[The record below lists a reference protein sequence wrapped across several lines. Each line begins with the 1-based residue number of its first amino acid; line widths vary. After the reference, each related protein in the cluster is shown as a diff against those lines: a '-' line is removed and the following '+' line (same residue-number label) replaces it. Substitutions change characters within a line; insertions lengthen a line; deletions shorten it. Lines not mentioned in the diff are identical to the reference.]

1 MILKALEMQGFKSF
15 ADKTVFEFEKG
26 ITAVVGPNGSGKSN
40 ISDAIRWVL
49 GEQSTKSLRGSKMED
64 VIFSGTSVRRP
75 LGYAQV
81 TLRLDNTD
89 RSIKKYDT
97 DEVAVT
103 RRYYRSG
110 DSEYAINGET
120 VRLRDIHEMFMDTG
134 LGRDG
139 YSMVSQ
145 GKIDTMISTRGN
157 ERREMFEEAAGI
169 SHYRYSRTD
178 SLRKLAQAEE
188 NLVRLRDILTE
199 LESRIGPLK
208 VQSEKAEKF
217 LVLAG
222 EKKDLEI
229 GLWLY
234 TIDKAKKE
242 LKEQEDKLAICTNE
256 YEQAETELETI
267 EKKIDEAIAE
277 SQRIT
282 VEIEQI
288 RANVAKYEEQ
298 ALSIDANIAVLKNS
312 IEHNDSTIER
322 ITRERSENTDAKA
335 AIEKEIENCKKEISE
350 LTALSEEKQKQLL
363 QLAERI
369 TQTQKQGGDLA
380 DESSELSGEIARLTK
395 NLADNRVAFS
405 TAKSSIDEIKSRQTA
420 IDEIIETRTQT
431 ADELKK
437 EEEKQKADLSQ
448 LEETITSLTNTV
460 SGYEIRVKNRTQKA
474 DELKKSIDD
483 KAFEI
488 RKKESRAKMLED
500 LEKNMEGYS
509 GAVKAVMR
517 EVKRGTLRGIH
528 GAVSQLITVDNK
540 YAVAVETAF
549 GAAIQNIV
557 TDSEND
563 AKRAIEFLKRSN
575 AGRATFLPLTAIKA
589 KTLQESGLDDCF
601 GFVDIATNLLSYDK
615 KYDNIIKNLLGRT
628 VVCEDMDSAIAIGKR
643 YQNRFK
649 IVTLDGQVIN
659 AGGSMTGGSR
669 TQNAGILSR
678 STEIEK
684 LANAVKE
691 EQKKLDTL
699 NESYKL
705 ISEDLNASTAE
716 LEGAKSD
723 LMRSQEDKIRRQ
735 GELRLTQEQLTAAEK
750 TLRELKDEKTSADE
764 RIKAI
769 GKICSDADERI
780 KEISEKIATSE
791 KRLEELG
798 EKRRESDELK
808 EKISSEAT
816 EINLAIRGAEKDIEI
831 RRSSISELET
841 RISSQS
847 DKMLELD
854 GEIEEIRNKN
864 KELSSEIES
873 LTSQAQSL
881 RESGGNSKELIE
893 KLQSDRNEA
902 EGQSTKL
909 RVLERNK
916 TTERERISGELAR
929 LEERKV
935 TMLKE
940 YDDTINKLYDE
951 YQLTRREA
959 EQLGIVIEEPHKA
972 QRRLA
977 ELKSQIR
984 SLGSVNVGAIEEYK
998 EVGERY
1004 EFMSSQVGDVEKS
1017 KAELIKLIDE
1027 LTSKMAEQFREQFAK
1042 ISGEFKTTFQ
1052 ELFSGGMAELRLEDP
1067 SNVLE
1072 SNIEIKV
1079 QPPGKNVQ
1087 NIDLLSGG
1095 EKALSAIALLIAIIK
1110 VNPAPFCIFD
1120 EVEAALDEVNVSKYA
1135 QYLRRMT
1142 DTTQFVLITHRRGSM
1157 EEADM
1162 LYGVTMQEEGVSK
1175 LLELKTA
1182 EMARRMGIT

>member
-89 RSIKKYDT
+89 KSIKKYDT

-199 LESRIGPLK
+199 LENRIGPLK
-208 VQSEKAEKF
+208 IQSEKAEKF

-222 EKKDLEI
+222 EKKELEI

-234 TIDKAKKE
+234 TIEKAKKE
-242 LKEQEDKLAICTNE
+242 LKEQEDKLSICTNE

-267 EKKIDEAIAE
+267 EKKIDEAISE

-282 VEIEQI
+282 VEIEQV

-298 ALSIDANIAVLKNS
+298 ALSIDANIAVLENS

-322 ITRERSENTDAKA
+322 ITKERSENTDAKA

-350 LTALSEEKQKQLL
+350 LTVLSEEKQRQLL
-363 QLAERI
+363 KLAERI
-369 TQTQKQGGDLA
+369 TQTQKLGGDLA
-380 DESSELSGEIARLTK
+380 DESSELSAKIAGLTK
-395 NLADNRVAFS
+395 DLADNRVAYS
-405 TAKSSIDEIKSRQTA
+405 TAKSSIDEIKSRQSA
-420 IDEIIETRTQT
+420 IDEIIESRSQA
-431 ADELKK
+431 ADELEK
-437 EEEKQKADLSQ
+437 EAKSQ
-448 LEETITSLTNTV
+448 ESALQELEETIISLTNTV

-474 DELKKSIDD
+474 DELKKNIDD

-575 AGRATFLPLTAIKA
+575 SGRATFLPLTAIKA
-589 KTLQESGLDDCF
+589 KTLQENGLDDCF

-684 LANAVKE
+684 LSNAVKE
-691 EQKKLDTL
+691 EQKKLDML
-699 NESYKL
+699 QESFKL
-705 ISEDLNASTAE
+705 ISEDLNTSMAE
-716 LEGAKSD
+716 LDGAKSD
-723 LMRSQEDKIRRQ
+723 LLRSQEDKIRRQ
-735 GELRLTQEQLTAAEK
+735 GEMRLTQEQLAAARK
-750 TLRELKDEKTSADE
+750 TLDELQEEKTSADE

-769 GKICSDADERI
+769 DKICADSETRIKNISERI
-780 KEISEKIATSE
+780 SESE

-798 EKRRESDELK
+798 EKRKESDELK
-808 EKISSEAT
+808 EKISAEAT

-831 RRSSISELET
+831 RRSSISELES

-847 DKMLELD
+847 NKMLELD
-854 GEIEEIRNKN
+854 SEIEEIKNKN
-864 KELSSEIES
+864 AELSNEIARLKSE
-873 LTSQAQSL
+873 AQSL
-881 RESGGNSKELIE
+881 RENGGNSKDLIA
-893 KLQSDRNEA
+893 KLQNDRNEA

-972 QRRLA
+972 QRRLG
-977 ELKSQIR
+977 ELKGQIR

-1004 EFMSSQVGDVEKS
+1004 EFMSAQVGDVEKS

-1027 LTSKMAEQFREQFAK
+1027 LTAKMAEQFREQFAK

-1182 EMARRMGIT
+1182 EMARRLGIT

>member
-49 GEQSTKSLRGSKMED
+49 GEQSTKSLRGAKMED

-75 LGYAQV
+75 VGYAEV
-81 TLRLDNTD
+81 TLKLDNTD
-89 RSIKKYDT
+89 RSLKKYDT
-97 DEVAVT
+97 DTVSVT

-120 VRLRDIHEMFMDTG
+120 ARLRDIHEMFMDTG

-139 YSMVSQ
+139 YSMVGQ

-169 SHYRYSRTD
+169 SHYRYSRND
-178 SLRKLAQAEE
+178 SLRRLAQAEE

-208 VQSEKAEKF
+208 TQSEKAEKF

-242 LKEQEDKLAICTNE
+242 LKEQEDKLSIATNQ
-256 YEQAETELETI
+256 YEQAEMELTAIEEKIEEAITQSQKITAEIEEIRQSVSKFEENAMVIDSEVAVLENTISHNNETIERIIREKSESTNARETI
-267 EKKIDEAIAE
+267 EK
-277 SQRIT
+277 
-282 VEIEQI
+282 EI
-288 RANVAKYEEQ
+288 
-298 ALSIDANIAVLKNS
+298 LSNQ
-312 IEHNDSTIER
+312 
-322 ITRERSENTDAKA
+322 
-335 AIEKEIENCKKEISE
+335 KEIEE
-350 LTALSEEKQKQLL
+350 LTLLSQEKQKQLL
-363 QLAERI
+363 DFAQQI
-369 TQTQKQGGDLA
+369 SQTQEKGGSLS
-380 DESSELSGEIARLTK
+380 DESNRVSAEIAFLTK
-395 NLADNRVAFS
+395 ELADNRVSAS
-405 TAKSSIDEIKSRQTA
+405 TAYSAIEEISSRENTIDELVNAKEETVKALENQRNSQKNELDDIEENITQLNNTVNGYA
-420 IDEIIETRTQT
+420 IRYNNRLTKVN
-431 ADELKK
+431 ELKK
-437 EEEKQKADLSQ
+437 Q
-448 LEETITSLTNTV
+448 
-460 SGYEIRVKNRTQKA
+460 
-474 DELKKSIDD
+474 IDD
-483 KAFEI
+483 KAFDI
-488 RKKESRAKMLED
+488 QKKESRAKMLED

-509 GAVKAVMR
+509 GAVKSVMR

-528 GAVSQLITVDNK
+528 GAISQLITVENQ
-540 YAVAVETAF
+540 YATAVETAF

-557 TDSEND
+557 TDNESD
-563 AKRAIEFLKRSN
+563 AKRAIEYLKRSN

-589 KTLQESGLDDCF
+589 KTLQESGLEDCY
-601 GFVDIATNLLSYDK
+601 GFVNIATELLTYDK
-615 KYDNIIKNLLGRT
+615 KYEGIIKNLLGRT
-628 VVCEDMDSAIAIGKR
+628 VVAEDMDCAIAIGKR
-643 YQNRFK
+643 YSNRFK

-678 STEIEK
+678 STEIENIRKSNSEATSK
-684 LANAVKE
+684 LKVMNE
-691 EQKKLDTL
+691 E
-699 NESYKL
+699 YKFL
-705 ISEDLNASTAE
+705 SEDLSNVSAE
-716 LEGAKSD
+716 LEATKAD
-723 LMRSQEDKIRRQ
+723 LLNSQETRIRKQ
-735 GELRLTQEQLTAAEK
+735 GELSLTQQQLNDAVH
-750 TLRELKDEKTSADE
+750 TLEELKQEKSSSQE
-764 RIKAI
+764 RVSQIRKAL
-769 GKICSDADERI
+769 DQAE
-780 KEISEKIATSE
+780 EKIAEISKKLETAEAELE
-791 KRLEELG
+791 KIGEEK
-798 EKRRESDELK
+798 EKTTLLK
-808 EKISSEAT
+808 EEISNKAT
-816 EINLAIRGAEKDIEI
+816 EINLAIHNAEKDIQVRQE
-831 RRSSISELET
+831 SIESLKN
-841 RISSQS
+841 RIESQS
-847 DKMLELD
+847 DKAMGLD
-854 GEIEEIRNKN
+854 KEIEEIKNRNK
-864 KELSSEIES
+864 ETGEE
-873 LTSQAQSL
+873 
-881 RESGGNSKELIE
+881 IE
-893 KLQSDRNEA
+893 KLKSQAETLRSNGSQSKEKISALQQERSEA

-909 RVLERNK
+909 RILERNK
-916 TTERERISGELAR
+916 TAEREKISGELAR

-940 YDDTINKLYDE
+940 YDETINKLYDE

-959 EQLGIVIEEPHKA
+959 EQLGIVIEDVHKS
-972 QRRLA
+972 QRRLN

-984 SLGSVNVGAIEEYK
+984 ALGSVNVSAIEEYK

-1004 EFMSSQVGDVEKS
+1004 EFMSTQVQDVEKS

-1027 LTSKMAEQFREQFAK
+1027 LTEKMAEQFREQFAK
-1042 ISGEFKTTFQ
+1042 INREFSTTFK
-1052 ELFSGGMAELRLEDP
+1052 ELFVGGMAELKLEDP
-1067 SNVLE
+1067 SDVLG

-1110 VNPAPFCIFD
+1110 VNPTPFCIFD

-1157 EEADM
+1157 EEADV

-1182 EMARRMGIT
+1182 EMAKRLGIS

>member
-49 GEQSTKSLRGSKMED
+49 GEQSSKSLRGSKMED

-81 TLRLDNTD
+81 TLKLDNTD
-89 RSIKKYDT
+89 KSIKKYDT
-97 DEVAVT
+97 DEVSVT

-222 EKKDLEI
+222 EKKELEI
-229 GLWLY
+229 GFWLY

-242 LKEQEDKLAICTNE
+242 LKIQEDKLAVCTNE

-267 EKKIDEAIAE
+267 ERKIDEAIEE

-288 RANVAKYEEQ
+288 RASVAKYEEQ
-298 ALSIDANIAVLKNS
+298 ALSIDANIAVLENS
-312 IEHNDSTIER
+312 IEHNESTIER
-322 ITRERSENTDAKA
+322 ITKERSENTDAKA
-335 AIEKEIENCKKEISE
+335 AIEKEIASCKKEIVE
-350 LTALSEEKQKQLL
+350 LTALSEEKQAQLL
-363 QLAERI
+363 KLAEKI
-369 TQTQKQGGDLA
+369 SQTQKQGGDLA
-380 DESSELSGEIARLTK
+380 DESSEISGVIASLTK
-395 NLADNRVAFS
+395 DLADNRVASS
-405 TAKSSIDEIKSRQTA
+405 TAKSSIDEIMSRQAA
-420 IDEIIETRTQT
+420 IDEIIESRSLT
-431 ADELKK
+431 AAEL
-437 EEEKQKADLSQ
+437 EKQENAQSTELDK
-448 LEETITSLTNTV
+448 LEETLTSLENTV

-474 DELKKSIDD
+474 DELKKNIDD

-488 RKKESRAKMLED
+488 RKKESRARMLED

-540 YAVAVETAF
+540 YAVAIETAF

-563 AKRAIEFLKRSN
+563 AKRAIEFLKKSN

-589 KTLQESGLDDCF
+589 KTLQESGLDDCY

-649 IVTLDGQVIN
+649 LVTLDGQVIN

-684 LANAVKE
+684 LTAAVAD

-699 NESYKL
+699 KESFKL

-716 LEGAKSD
+716 LEGARSD
-723 LMRSQEDKIRRQ
+723 LLRGQEDKIRRQ
-735 GELRLTQEQLTAAEK
+735 GELRLTTQQLTAARK
-750 TLRELKDEKTSADE
+750 ALDELNEEKTSADE
-764 RIKAI
+764 RIKVI
-769 GKICSDADERI
+769 RQICLAADSRI
-780 KEISEKIATSE
+780 EEISKKIAQSE

-798 EKRRESDELK
+798 EKRKESDELK
-808 EKISSEAT
+808 ERISAEAT

-831 RRSSISELET
+831 RRSSISELEA
-841 RISSQS
+841 RIGSQS
-847 DKMLELD
+847 NKMLELD
-854 GEIEEIRNKN
+854 SEIAEIRNKN
-864 KELSSEIES
+864 AQLSEEISQLKEKAKTMRENAGSSNERIS
-873 LTSQAQSL
+873 
-881 RESGGNSKELIE
+881 

-959 EQLGIVIEEPHKA
+959 EQMGIVIEEPHKA
-972 QRRLA
+972 QRRLT
-977 ELKSQIR
+977 ELKGQIR
-984 SLGSVNVGAIEEYK
+984 ALGSVNVGAIEEYK

-1004 EFMSSQVGDVEKS
+1004 EFMSSQVSDVEKS

-1027 LTSKMAEQFREQFAK
+1027 LTAKMAEQFREQFAK
-1042 ISGEFKTTFQ
+1042 IGNEFKATFQ

-1142 DTTQFVLITHRRGSM
+1142 DTTQFILITHRRGSM

-1182 EMARRMGIT
+1182 EMARRLGIT

>member
-81 TLRLDNTD
+81 TLTLDNTD

-97 DEVAVT
+97 DTVSVT
-103 RRYYRSG
+103 RKYYRSG
-110 DSEYAINGET
+110 ESEYAINGET

-178 SLRKLAQAEE
+178 SLKKLAQAEE

-208 VQSEKAEKF
+208 AQSEKAEKF

-222 EKKDLEI
+222 EKKELEI
-229 GLWLY
+229 GLWLH
-234 TIDKAKKE
+234 TIDKAKRE
-242 LKEQEDKLAICTNE
+242 LKEQEDKLAVCTNQ
-256 YEQAETELETI
+256 YDQAENELETI
-267 EKKIDEAIAE
+267 ERKIDEAISE
-277 SQRIT
+277 GQRIT
-282 VEIEQI
+282 VEIEEI
-288 RANVAKYEEQ
+288 RAGVAKYEEQ
-298 ALSIDANIAVLKNS
+298 ALTIDANVAVLENS
-312 IEHNDSTIER
+312 IEHNNGTIER
-322 ITRERSENTDAKA
+322 ITRERSENTSAQE
-335 AIEKEIENCKKEISE
+335 AIEKEIENCRKEIEE
-350 LTALSEEKQKQLL
+350 LTQLSQNKQKQLAD
-363 QLAERI
+363 LAERI
-369 TQTQKQGGDLA
+369 AETQKQGGSLD
-380 DESSELSGEIARLTK
+380 DESSTLSGEIARLTK
-395 NLADNRVAFS
+395 SLADNRVASS
-405 TAKSSIDEIKSRQTA
+405 TAHSSIDEIRSRCGSIDKLIEERRQTA
-420 IDEIIETRTQT
+420 G
-431 ADELKK
+431 ELEK
-437 EEEKQKADLSQ
+437 EEKRRENELSE
-448 LEETITSLTNTV
+448 LEETLTSLKNTV
-460 SGYEIRVKNRTQKA
+460 SGYEIRVENRRRKA
-474 DELKKSIDD
+474 EEMKKSIDD

-517 EVKRGTLRGIH
+517 EVRRGTLRGIH
-528 GAVSQLITVDNK
+528 GAISQLITVDDRF
-540 YAVAVETAF
+540 AVAVETAF

-575 AGRATFLPLTAIKA
+575 SGRATFLPLTAIKA
-589 KTLQESGLDDCF
+589 KTLQENGLDECL

-615 KYDNIIKNLLGRT
+615 KYDAVMKNLLGRT
-628 VVCEDMDSAIAIGKR
+628 VVCEDMESAIAIGKR
-643 YQNRFK
+643 YSNRFK

-678 STEIEK
+678 GTEIER
-684 LANAVKE
+684 LVGEVRE
-691 EQKKLDTL
+691 EQKKLDFMSG
-699 NESYKL
+699 NYKL
-705 ISEDLNASTAE
+705 LTEELGSSTAE
-716 LEGAKSD
+716 LEGARSD
-723 LMRSQEDKIRRQ
+723 LLRNQEDKIRRQ
-735 GELRLTQEQLTAAEK
+735 GELRLTQEQLAAARKSLDELEK
-750 TLRELKDEKTSADE
+750 EKASSGE

-769 GKICSDADERI
+769 QKICGEVDARI
-780 KEISEKIATSE
+780 EKIGAEIEQRE
-791 KRLEELG
+791 KKLGELG
-798 EKRRESDELK
+798 EMRQKSSELK
-808 EKISSEAT
+808 EKISQEAT
-816 EINLAIRGAEKDIEI
+816 EINLAIREAEKDIQI
-831 RRSSISELET
+831 RQDSVRELQE
-841 RISSQS
+841 RIGSQS
-847 DKMLELD
+847 SKLLELD
-854 GEIEEIRNKN
+854 GEIEEIKNKN
-864 KELSSEIES
+864 KELSDEIES
-873 LTSQAQSL
+873 LRAKAKSL
-881 RESGGNSKELIE
+881 RENGGLSKERIA
-893 KLQSDRNEA
+893 KLQNDRNEA
-902 EGQSTKL
+902 EALSTKL

-916 TTERERISGELAR
+916 TAEREQISGELAR

-935 TMLKE
+935 AMLKE

-959 EQLGIVIEEPHKA
+959 EQLGIAVGEPHKA
-972 QRRLA
+972 QRRLN

-1004 EFMSSQVGDVEKS
+1004 EFMSSQVSDVEKS

-1042 ISGEFKTTFQ
+1042 ISAEFKTTFQ

-1067 SNVLE
+1067 GNVLE

-1142 DTTQFVLITHRRGSM
+1142 DTTQFILITHRRGSM
-1157 EEADM
+1157 EEADT

-1182 EMARRMGIT
+1182 EMARRLGIT

>member
-75 LGYAQV
+75 LGFAQV

-199 LESRIGPLK
+199 LEGRIGPLK
-208 VQSEKAEKF
+208 IQSEKAEKF

-222 EKKDLEI
+222 EKKELEI

-242 LKEQEDKLAICTNE
+242 LKEQEDKLAICTNQ

-267 EKKIDEAIAE
+267 EKKIDEAIAK
-277 SQRIT
+277 SQSIT
-282 VEIEQI
+282 IKIEEI

-298 ALSIDANIAVLKNS
+298 ALTIDANIAVLENS
-312 IEHNDSTIER
+312 IEHNNSTVER
-322 ITRERSENTDAKA
+322 ITRERNENTDAKA
-335 AIEKEIENCKKEISE
+335 AIEKEIENCEKEIGE
-350 LTALSEEKQKQLL
+350 LKLFSQDKQKQLL
-363 QLAERI
+363 ELADRI
-369 TQTQKQGGDLA
+369 TETQRQGGSLA
-380 DESSELSGEIARLTK
+380 DESSALSVEIARLTK
-395 NLADNRVAFS
+395 ILADNRVASS
-405 TAKSSIDEIKSRQTA
+405 TAKSSIDEIKSRQDA
-420 IDEIIETRTQT
+420 IDELVEKRRQT
-431 ADELKK
+431 AEELKADEAK
-437 EEEKQKADLSQ
+437 RKAELSQ
-448 LEETITSLTNTV
+448 LEENLTSLTNTV
-460 SGYEIRVKNRTQKA
+460 GGYEIRVRNRTQKA
-474 DELKKSIDD
+474 DELKKNIDD

-528 GAVSQLITVDNK
+528 GAISQLITVDNK
-540 YAVAVETAF
+540 YAVAIETAF

-557 TDSEND
+557 TDNEND

-575 AGRATFLPLTAIKA
+575 SGRATFLPLTAIKPKA
-589 KTLQESGLDDCF
+589 LQESGLDDCF
-601 GFVDIATNLLSYDK
+601 GFVDIATNLLSYDS
-615 KYDNIIKNLLGRT
+615 KYDSIIKNLLGRT
-628 VVCEDMDSAIAIGKR
+628 VVCEDTDSAIAIGKR
-643 YQNRFK
+643 YSNRFK

-678 STEIEK
+678 GTEIEK
-684 LANAVKE
+684 LAAAVRD
-691 EQKKLDTL
+691 EQKKLDML
-699 NESYKL
+699 SESYKL
-705 ISEDLNASTAE
+705 ISNELNAATAE

-723 LMRSQEDKIRRQ
+723 LMRGQEDKIRRQ
-735 GELRLTQEQLTAAEK
+735 GELRLTQEQLAAAQK
-750 TLRELKDEKTSADE
+750 ALSELEEEKTSASA
-764 RIKAI
+764 RIEAI
-769 GKICSDADERI
+769 SKICADADARI
-780 KEISEKIATSE
+780 EDITKKISESE
-791 KRLEELG
+791 KKLGELG
-798 EKRRESDELK
+798 EKRRLSEELK

-831 RRSSISELET
+831 RRSSIEELKA
-841 RISSQS
+841 RIGSQS
-847 DKMLELD
+847 SKMLELD
-854 GEIEEIRNKN
+854 GEIEEIKNKN
-864 KELSSEIES
+864 AELSGEIAGLRSEAE
-873 LTSQAQSL
+873 TL
-881 RESGGNSKELIE
+881 RNDGGSSRELIA
-893 KLQSDRNEA
+893 KLQNERNEA
-902 EGQSTKL
+902 EAGSTSL
-909 RVLERNK
+909 RTLERNK

-959 EQLGIVIEEPHKA
+959 ENLGIVIDEPHKA

-977 ELKSQIR
+977 ELKSRIR

-1027 LTSKMAEQFREQFAK
+1027 LTGKMAEQFREQFAK
-1042 ISGEFKTTFQ
+1042 ISNEFKTTFQ

-1067 SNVLE
+1067 TNVLE

-1182 EMARRMGIT
+1182 EMARRLGIT

>member
-178 SLRKLAQAEE
+178 SLKKLAQAEE

-199 LESRIGPLK
+199 LEGRIGPLK
-208 VQSEKAEKF
+208 IQSEKAEKF

-222 EKKDLEI
+222 EKKELEI

-277 SQRIT
+277 SQNITIRI
-282 VEIEQI
+282 EEI

-298 ALSIDANIAVLKNS
+298 ALTIDANIAVLENS
-312 IEHNDSTIER
+312 IEHNNSTVER
-322 ITRERSENTDAKA
+322 ITRERNENTDAKA
-335 AIEKEIENCKKEISE
+335 AIEKEIENCENEIKE
-350 LTALSEEKQKQLL
+350 LTEFSETKQKELFD
-363 QLAERI
+363 LAERI
-369 TQTQKQGGDLA
+369 TETQKQGGSLA
-380 DESSELSGEIARLTK
+380 DESSVLSGEIARLTK
-395 NLADNRVAFS
+395 ILADNRVASS
-405 TAKSSIDEIKSRQTA
+405 TAKSSIDEIKSRQDA
-420 IDEIIETRTQT
+420 IDELIEKRRQT
-431 ADELKK
+431 AKELKEDEDRRK
-437 EEEKQKADLSQ
+437 SELSE
-448 LEETITSLTNTV
+448 LDETITSLTNTV
-460 SGYEIRVKNRTQKA
+460 SGYEIRVRNRTQKA

-528 GAVSQLITVDNK
+528 GAISQLITVDNK

-575 AGRATFLPLTAIKA
+575 AGRATFLPLTAIKP

-601 GFVDIATNLLSYDK
+601 GFVDIATNLLSYDQR
-615 KYDNIIKNLLGRT
+615 YDNIIKNLLGRT
-628 VVCEDMDSAIAIGKR
+628 VVCEDMDSAISIGKR
-643 YQNRFK
+643 YSNRFK

-678 STEIEK
+678 GTEIEK
-684 LANAVKE
+684 LAAAVRD
-691 EQKKLDTL
+691 EQKKLDMLTD
-699 NESYKL
+699 SYKL
-705 ISEDLNASTAE
+705 ISEDLNSAIAS
-716 LEGAKSD
+716 LDGAKSD
-723 LMRSQEDKIRRQ
+723 LLRGQEDKIRRE
-735 GELRLTQEQLTAAEK
+735 GELRLTQEQLAAAEK
-750 TLRELKDEKTSADE
+750 ALSELEEEKTSASA
-764 RIKAI
+764 RIEAI
-769 GKICSDADERI
+769 SKICADADARI
-780 KEISEKIATSE
+780 EDITKKISDSEK
-791 KRLEELG
+791 KLDELG
-798 EKRRESDELK
+798 EKRRMSEELR

-831 RRSSISELET
+831 RRSSIEELKA
-841 RISSQS
+841 RIGSQS
-847 DKMLELD
+847 NKMLELD
-854 GEIEEIRNKN
+854 GEIEEIKNKN
-864 KELSSEIES
+864 AELSDEISRLRSEAEK
-873 LTSQAQSL
+873 L
-881 RESGGNSKELIE
+881 RNDGGSSKELIA
-893 KLQSDRNEA
+893 KLQSERNEA
-902 EGQSTKL
+902 EARSTSL
-909 RVLERNK
+909 RTLERNK
-916 TTERERISGELAR
+916 TSERERISGELAR

-959 EQLGIVIEEPHKA
+959 ENLGIVIEEPHKA

-977 ELKSQIR
+977 EIKSRIR

-1027 LTSKMAEQFREQFAK
+1027 LTGKMAEQFREQFAK
-1042 ISGEFKTTFQ
+1042 IGSEFTTTFR
-1052 ELFSGGMAELRLEDP
+1052 ELFAGGMAELRLEDP

-1182 EMARRMGIT
+1182 EMARRLGIT

>member
-49 GEQSTKSLRGSKMED
+49 GEQSTKSLRGAKMED

-75 LGYAQV
+75 VGYAEV
-81 TLRLDNTD
+81 TLKLDNTD
-89 RSIKKYDT
+89 RSLKKYDT
-97 DEVAVT
+97 DTVSVT

-120 VRLRDIHEMFMDTG
+120 ARLRDIHEMFMDTG

-139 YSMVSQ
+139 YSMVGQ

-169 SHYRYSRTD
+169 SHYRYSRND
-178 SLRKLAQAEE
+178 SLRRLAQAEE

-208 VQSEKAEKF
+208 TQSEKAEKF

-242 LKEQEDKLAICTNE
+242 LKEQEDKLSIATNQ
-256 YEQAETELETI
+256 YEQAEMELTAIEEKIEEAITQSQKITAEIEEIRQSVSKFEENAMVIDSEVAVLENTISHNNETIERIIREKSESTNARETI
-267 EKKIDEAIAE
+267 EKEILS
-277 SQRIT
+277 SQ
-282 VEIEQI
+282 
-288 RANVAKYEEQ
+288 
-298 ALSIDANIAVLKNS
+298 
-312 IEHNDSTIER
+312 
-322 ITRERSENTDAKA
+322 
-335 AIEKEIENCKKEISE
+335 KEIEE
-350 LTALSEEKQKQLL
+350 LTLLSQEKQKQLL
-363 QLAERI
+363 DFAQQI
-369 TQTQKQGGDLA
+369 SQTQEKGGSLS
-380 DESSELSGEIARLTK
+380 DESNRVSAEIAFLTK
-395 NLADNRVAFS
+395 ELADNRVSAS
-405 TAKSSIDEIKSRQTA
+405 TAHSA
-420 IDEIIETRTQT
+420 IDEISSRENTIDELVNGKEETVKALEIQRNSQKKELDDIEENITQLNN
-431 ADELKK
+431 AVNGYAIRYNNRLAKVNELKK
-437 EEEKQKADLSQ
+437 Q
-448 LEETITSLTNTV
+448 
-460 SGYEIRVKNRTQKA
+460 
-474 DELKKSIDD
+474 IDD
-483 KAFEI
+483 KAFDI
-488 RKKESRAKMLED
+488 QKKESRAKMLED

-509 GAVKAVMR
+509 GAVKSVMR

-528 GAVSQLITVDNK
+528 GAISQLITVENQ
-540 YAVAVETAF
+540 YATAVETAF

-557 TDSEND
+557 TDNESD
-563 AKRAIEFLKRSN
+563 AKRAIEYLKRSN

-589 KTLQESGLDDCF
+589 KTLQESGLEDCH
-601 GFVDIATNLLSYDK
+601 GFVNIATELLTYDK
-615 KYDNIIKNLLGRT
+615 KYEGIIKNLLGRT
-628 VVCEDMDSAIAIGKR
+628 VVAEDMDCAIAIGKR
-643 YQNRFK
+643 YSNRFK

-678 STEIEK
+678 STEIENIRKSNGEATSK
-684 LANAVKE
+684 LKIMNDE
-691 EQKKLDTL
+691 
-699 NESYKL
+699 YKFL
-705 ISEDLNASTAE
+705 SEDLSNVSAE
-716 LEGAKSD
+716 LEATKAD
-723 LMRSQEDKIRRQ
+723 LLNSQETRIRKQ
-735 GELRLTQEQLTAAEK
+735 GELSLTQQQLNDAVH
-750 TLRELKDEKTSADE
+750 TLEELKQEKTSSHE
-764 RIKAI
+764 RISQIRKTLTQA
-769 GKICSDADERI
+769 E
-780 KEISEKIATSE
+780 EKIAEISKKLETAEAELE
-791 KRLEELG
+791 KIGEEK
-798 EKRRESDELK
+798 EKTTLLK
-808 EKISSEAT
+808 EEISNKAT
-816 EINLAIRGAEKDIEI
+816 EINLAIHNAEKDIQVRQE
-831 RRSSISELET
+831 SIESLKS
-841 RISSQS
+841 RIESQS
-847 DKMLELD
+847 DKAMGLD
-854 GEIEEIRNKN
+854 KEIEEIKNRNK
-864 KELSSEIES
+864 ETSEE
-873 LTSQAQSL
+873 
-881 RESGGNSKELIE
+881 IE
-893 KLQSDRNEA
+893 KLKSQAEILRSNGSQSKEKIAALQEERGEA

-909 RVLERNK
+909 RILERNK
-916 TTERERISGELAR
+916 TAEREKISGELAR

-940 YDDTINKLYDE
+940 YDETINKLYDE

-959 EQLGIVIEEPHKA
+959 EQLGIVIEDVHKS
-972 QRRLA
+972 QRRLN

-984 SLGSVNVGAIEEYK
+984 SLGSVNVSAIEEYK

-1004 EFMSSQVGDVEKS
+1004 EFMSTQVQDVEKS
-1017 KAELIKLIDE
+1017 KSELIKLIDE
-1027 LTSKMAEQFREQFAK
+1027 LTEKMAEQFREQFAK
-1042 ISGEFKTTFQ
+1042 INREFSITFK
-1052 ELFSGGMAELRLEDP
+1052 ELFVGGMAELRLEDP
-1067 SNVLE
+1067 SDVLG

-1110 VNPAPFCIFD
+1110 VNPTPFCIFD

-1135 QYLRRMT
+1135 QYLRHMT

-1157 EEADM
+1157 EEADV

-1182 EMARRMGIT
+1182 EMAKRLGIS

>member
-178 SLRKLAQAEE
+178 SLKKLAQAEE

-199 LESRIGPLK
+199 LEGRIGPLK
-208 VQSEKAEKF
+208 IQSEKAEKF

-222 EKKDLEI
+222 EKKELEI

-277 SQRIT
+277 SQNIT
-282 VEIEQI
+282 VKIEEI

-298 ALSIDANIAVLKNS
+298 ALTIDANIAVLENS
-312 IEHNDSTIER
+312 IEHNNSTVER
-322 ITRERSENTDAKA
+322 ITRERNENTDAKA
-335 AIEKEIENCKKEISE
+335 AIEKEIENCENEIKE
-350 LTALSEEKQKQLL
+350 LTEFSETKQKDLL
-363 QLAERI
+363 DLAERI
-369 TQTQKQGGDLA
+369 TETQKQGGSLA
-380 DESSELSGEIARLTK
+380 DESSVLSGEIARLTK
-395 NLADNRVAFS
+395 ILADNRVASS
-405 TAKSSIDEIKSRQTA
+405 TAKSSIDEIKSRQDA
-420 IDEIIETRTQT
+420 IDELIEKRRQT
-431 ADELKK
+431 AKELKEDEDRRK
-437 EEEKQKADLSQ
+437 SELSE
-448 LEETITSLTNTV
+448 LDETITSLTNTV
-460 SGYEIRVKNRTQKA
+460 SGYEIRVRNRTQKA

-528 GAVSQLITVDNK
+528 GAISQLITVDNK

-575 AGRATFLPLTAIKA
+575 AGRATFLPLTAIKP

-601 GFVDIATNLLSYDK
+601 GFVDIATNLLSYDQR
-615 KYDNIIKNLLGRT
+615 YDNIIKNLLGRT
-628 VVCEDMDSAIAIGKR
+628 VVCEDMDSAISIGKR
-643 YQNRFK
+643 YSNRFK

-669 TQNAGILSR
+669 TQNSGILSR
-678 STEIEK
+678 GTEIEK
-684 LANAVKE
+684 LAAAVRD
-691 EQKKLDTL
+691 EQKKLDMLTD
-699 NESYKL
+699 SYKL
-705 ISEDLNASTAE
+705 ISEDLNSAIAS
-716 LEGAKSD
+716 LDGAKSD
-723 LMRSQEDKIRRQ
+723 LLRGQEDKIRRE
-735 GELRLTQEQLTAAEK
+735 GELRLTQEQLAAARK
-750 TLRELKDEKTSADE
+750 ALLELEEEKTSASA
-764 RIKAI
+764 RIEAI
-769 GKICSDADERI
+769 SKICADADARI
-780 KEISEKIATSE
+780 EDITKKISDSEK
-791 KRLEELG
+791 KLGELG
-798 EKRRESDELK
+798 EKRRMSEELR

-831 RRSSISELET
+831 RRSSIEELKA
-841 RISSQS
+841 RIGSQS
-847 DKMLELD
+847 NKMLELD
-854 GEIEEIRNKN
+854 GEIEEIKNKN
-864 KELSSEIES
+864 AELSDEISRLRSEAEK
-873 LTSQAQSL
+873 L
-881 RESGGNSKELIE
+881 RTDGGSSKELIA
-893 KLQSDRNEA
+893 KLQSERNEA
-902 EGQSTKL
+902 EARSTSL
-909 RVLERNK
+909 RTLERNK
-916 TTERERISGELAR
+916 TSERERISGELAR

-959 EQLGIVIEEPHKA
+959 ENLGIVIEEPHKA

-977 ELKSQIR
+977 EIKSRIR

-1027 LTSKMAEQFREQFAK
+1027 LTGKMAEQFREQFAK
-1042 ISGEFKTTFQ
+1042 IGSEFTTTFR
-1052 ELFSGGMAELRLEDP
+1052 ELFAGGMAELRLEDP

-1182 EMARRMGIT
+1182 EMARRLGIT

>member
-64 VIFSGTSVRRP
+64 VIFSGTSIRRP
-75 LGYAQV
+75 VGYAEV
-81 TLRLDNTD
+81 TLKLDNTD
-89 RSIKKYDT
+89 KSIKKYDT
-97 DEVAVT
+97 DVVSVT

-169 SHYRYSRTD
+169 SHYRYSRND
-178 SLRKLAQAEE
+178 SLRRLAQAEE

-199 LESRIGPLK
+199 LENRIGPLK

-217 LVLAG
+217 LVLAS

-229 GLWLY
+229 GLWLH
-234 TIDKAKKE
+234 TIEKAKRE
-242 LKEQEDKLAICTNE
+242 LKEQEDKLSIATNQ
-256 YEQAETELETI
+256 YEQAEIELTTI
-267 EKKIDEAIAE
+267 EEKIEEAIAQ
-277 SQRIT
+277 SQKIT
-282 VEIEQI
+282 VQIEEIRQS
-288 RANVAKYEEQ
+288 VSKFEEN
-298 ALSIDANIAVLKNS
+298 AMAIDANIAVLENS
-312 IEHNDSTIER
+312 IGHNKETIER
-322 ITRERSENTDAKA
+322 IIREKNENTSAKET
-335 AIEKEIENCKKEISE
+335 IEKEIANNEKEIEE
-350 LTALSEEKQKQLL
+350 LTALSQEKQRQLL
-363 QLAERI
+363 DFAEQI
-369 TQTQKQGGDLA
+369 SKTQEKGGSLS
-380 DESSELSGEIARLTK
+380 DESNRVSAQIASLTK
-395 NLADNRVAFS
+395 ELADNRVAAS
-405 TAKSSIDEIKSRQTA
+405 TAQSA
-420 IDEIIETRTQT
+420 IDEISSRESTIDELIEAKKENVRELEEQRNTQQSELDAIEENIVSLNNT
-431 ADELKK
+431 VRGYTLRYNNRLAKTDELKK
-437 EEEKQKADLSQ
+437 Q
-448 LEETITSLTNTV
+448 
-460 SGYEIRVKNRTQKA
+460 
-474 DELKKSIDD
+474 IDD
-483 KAFEI
+483 KAFDI
-488 RKKESRAKMLED
+488 QKKESRAKMLED

-517 EVKRGTLRGIH
+517 ETKRGTLRGIH
-528 GAVSQLITVDNK
+528 GAVSQLITVNDK

-557 TDSEND
+557 TDNEND

-589 KTLQESGLDDCF
+589 KSLQESGLEDCY
-601 GFVDIATNLLSYDK
+601 GFVNIATELLSYDK
-615 KYDNIIKNLLGRT
+615 KYDAIIKNLLGRT
-628 VVCEDMDSAIAIGKR
+628 VVAEDMDCAIAIGKK
-643 YQNRFK
+643 YSNRFK

-678 STEIEK
+678 STEIENIRK
-684 LANAVKE
+684 TTQELSARLRLMQE
-691 EQKKLDTL
+691 D
-699 NESYKL
+699 YKVL
-705 ISEDLNASTAE
+705 SEDLANVTAE
-716 LEGAKSD
+716 LDGAKAD
-723 LMRSQEDKIRRQ
+723 LLNSQEARIRKQ
-735 GELRLTQEQLTAAEK
+735 GELSLVQQQLDDAQHTLDELNQEKLSSEERIAQIRKGCKEAEK
-750 TLRELKDEKTSADE
+750 KVTEISAELDEAEAKLAEIGEEREKTALLKE
-764 RIKAI
+764 
-769 GKICSDADERI
+769 
-780 KEISEKIATSE
+780 EISNKAT
-791 KRLEELG
+791 
-798 EKRRESDELK
+798 D
-808 EKISSEAT
+808 
-816 EINLAIRGAEKDIEI
+816 INMAIHNAEKDIQV
-831 RRSSISELET
+831 RRDSIEDLKN
-841 RISSQS
+841 RIGSQS
-847 DKMLELD
+847 DKVLELD
-854 GEIEEIRNKN
+854 KEIEEIENKN
-864 KELSSEIES
+864 KETAEE
-873 LTSQAQSL
+873 
-881 RESGGNSKELIE
+881 IE
-893 KLQSDRNEA
+893 KLRLKALELRNSGASSKETIAKLQEERNEA
-902 EGQSTKL
+902 EAQSTKL
-909 RVLERNK
+909 RILERNK
-916 TTERERISGELAR
+916 TTEREKISGELAR

-940 YDDTINKLYDE
+940 YDETINKLYDE

-959 EQLGIVIEEPHKA
+959 EQLGIVIEDVAKS
-972 QRRLA
+972 QRRLH
-977 ELKSQIR
+977 ELRSQIR
-984 SLGSVNVGAIEEYK
+984 ALGSVNVGAIEEYK

-1004 EFMSSQVGDVEKS
+1004 EFMSSQVEDVEKS

-1027 LTSKMAEQFREQFAK
+1027 LTAKMAEQFREQFAK
-1042 ISGEFKTTFQ
+1042 INREFSVTFR
-1052 ELFSGGMAELRLEDP
+1052 ELFAGGMAELRLEDP
-1067 SNVLE
+1067 SDVLG

-1095 EKALSAIALLIAIIK
+1095 EKALSAIALLISIIK

-1157 EEADM
+1157 EEADV

>member
-49 GEQSTKSLRGSKMED
+49 GEQSTKSLRGAKMED

-75 LGYAQV
+75 VGYAEV
-81 TLRLDNTD
+81 TLKLDNTD
-89 RSIKKYDT
+89 RSLKKYDT
-97 DEVAVT
+97 DTVSVT

-120 VRLRDIHEMFMDTG
+120 ARLRDIHEMFMDTG

-139 YSMVSQ
+139 YSMVGQ

-169 SHYRYSRTD
+169 SHYRYSRND
-178 SLRKLAQAEE
+178 SLRRLAQAEE

-208 VQSEKAEKF
+208 TQSEKAEKF

-242 LKEQEDKLAICTNE
+242 LKEQEDKLSIATNQ
-256 YEQAETELETI
+256 YEQAEMELTAIEEKIEEAITQSQKITAEIEEIRQSVSKFEENAMVIDSEVAVLENTISHNNETIERIIREKSESTNARETI
-267 EKKIDEAIAE
+267 EK
-277 SQRIT
+277 
-282 VEIEQI
+282 EI
-288 RANVAKYEEQ
+288 
-298 ALSIDANIAVLKNS
+298 LSNQ
-312 IEHNDSTIER
+312 
-322 ITRERSENTDAKA
+322 
-335 AIEKEIENCKKEISE
+335 KEIEE
-350 LTALSEEKQKQLL
+350 LTLLSQEKQKQLL
-363 QLAERI
+363 DFAQQI
-369 TQTQKQGGDLA
+369 SQTQEKGGSLS
-380 DESSELSGEIARLTK
+380 DESNRVSAEIAFLTK
-395 NLADNRVAFS
+395 ELADNRVSAS
-405 TAKSSIDEIKSRQTA
+405 TAYSAIEEISSRENTIDELVNAKEETVKALENQRNSQKNELDDIEENITQLNNTVNGYA
-420 IDEIIETRTQT
+420 IRYNNRLTKVN
-431 ADELKK
+431 ELKK
-437 EEEKQKADLSQ
+437 Q
-448 LEETITSLTNTV
+448 
-460 SGYEIRVKNRTQKA
+460 
-474 DELKKSIDD
+474 IDD
-483 KAFEI
+483 KAFDI
-488 RKKESRAKMLED
+488 QKKESRAKMLED

-509 GAVKAVMR
+509 GAVKSVMR

-528 GAVSQLITVDNK
+528 GAISQLITVENQ
-540 YAVAVETAF
+540 YATAVETAF

-557 TDSEND
+557 TDNESD
-563 AKRAIEFLKRSN
+563 AKRAIEYLKRSN

-589 KTLQESGLDDCF
+589 KTLQESGLEDCY
-601 GFVDIATNLLSYDK
+601 GFVNIATELLTYDK
-615 KYDNIIKNLLGRT
+615 KYEGIIKNLLGRT
-628 VVCEDMDSAIAIGKR
+628 VVAEDMDCAIAIGKR
-643 YQNRFK
+643 YSNRFK

-678 STEIEK
+678 STEIENIRKSNSEATSK
-684 LANAVKE
+684 LKVMNE
-691 EQKKLDTL
+691 E
-699 NESYKL
+699 YKFL
-705 ISEDLNASTAE
+705 SEDLSNVSAE
-716 LEGAKSD
+716 LEATKAD
-723 LMRSQEDKIRRQ
+723 LLNSQETRIRKQ
-735 GELRLTQEQLTAAEK
+735 GELSLTQQQLNDAVH
-750 TLRELKDEKTSADE
+750 TLEELKQEKSSSQE
-764 RIKAI
+764 RVSQIRKAL
-769 GKICSDADERI
+769 DQAE
-780 KEISEKIATSE
+780 EKIAEISKKLETAEAELE
-791 KRLEELG
+791 KIGEEK
-798 EKRRESDELK
+798 EKTTLLK
-808 EKISSEAT
+808 EEISNKAT
-816 EINLAIRGAEKDIEI
+816 EINLAIHNAEKDIQVRQE
-831 RRSSISELET
+831 SIESLKN
-841 RISSQS
+841 RIESQS
-847 DKMLELD
+847 DKAMGLD
-854 GEIEEIRNKN
+854 KEIEEIKNRNK
-864 KELSSEIES
+864 ETGEE
-873 LTSQAQSL
+873 
-881 RESGGNSKELIE
+881 IE
-893 KLQSDRNEA
+893 KLKSQAETLRSNGSQSKEKIAALQQERSEA

-909 RVLERNK
+909 RILERNK
-916 TTERERISGELAR
+916 TAEREKISGELAR

-940 YDDTINKLYDE
+940 YDETINKLYDE

-959 EQLGIVIEEPHKA
+959 EQLGIVIEDVHKS
-972 QRRLA
+972 QRRLN

-984 SLGSVNVGAIEEYK
+984 ALGSVNVSAIEEYK

-1004 EFMSSQVGDVEKS
+1004 EFMSTQVQDVEKS

-1027 LTSKMAEQFREQFAK
+1027 LTEKMAEQFREQFAK
-1042 ISGEFKTTFQ
+1042 INREFSTTFK
-1052 ELFSGGMAELRLEDP
+1052 ELFVGGMAELKLEDP
-1067 SNVLE
+1067 SDVLG

-1110 VNPAPFCIFD
+1110 VNPTPFCIFD

-1157 EEADM
+1157 EEADV

-1182 EMARRMGIT
+1182 EMAKRLGIS

>member
-49 GEQSTKSLRGSKMED
+49 GEQSTKSLRGAKMED

-75 LGYAQV
+75 VGYAEV
-81 TLRLDNTD
+81 TLKLDNTD
-89 RSIKKYDT
+89 RSLKKYDT
-97 DEVAVT
+97 DTVSVT

-120 VRLRDIHEMFMDTG
+120 ARLRDIHEMFMDTG

-139 YSMVSQ
+139 YSMVGQ

-169 SHYRYSRTD
+169 SHYRYSRND
-178 SLRKLAQAEE
+178 SLRRLAQAEE

-208 VQSEKAEKF
+208 TQSEKAEKF

-242 LKEQEDKLAICTNE
+242 LKEQEDKLSIATNQ
-256 YEQAETELETI
+256 YEQAEMELTAIEEKIEEAITQSQKITAEIEEIRQSVSKFEENAMVIDSEVAVLENTISHNNETIERIIREKSESTNARETI
-267 EKKIDEAIAE
+267 EK
-277 SQRIT
+277 
-282 VEIEQI
+282 EI
-288 RANVAKYEEQ
+288 
-298 ALSIDANIAVLKNS
+298 LSNQ
-312 IEHNDSTIER
+312 
-322 ITRERSENTDAKA
+322 
-335 AIEKEIENCKKEISE
+335 KEIEE
-350 LTALSEEKQKQLL
+350 LTLLSQEKQKQLL
-363 QLAERI
+363 DFAQQI
-369 TQTQKQGGDLA
+369 SQTQEKGGSLS
-380 DESSELSGEIARLTK
+380 DESNRVSAEIAFLTK
-395 NLADNRVAFS
+395 ELADNRVSAS
-405 TAKSSIDEIKSRQTA
+405 TAHSAIEEISSRENTIDELVNAKEETVKVLESQRNSQKNELDDIEENITQLNNTVNGYA
-420 IDEIIETRTQT
+420 IRYNNRL
-431 ADELKK
+431 AKVNELKK
-437 EEEKQKADLSQ
+437 Q
-448 LEETITSLTNTV
+448 
-460 SGYEIRVKNRTQKA
+460 
-474 DELKKSIDD
+474 IDD
-483 KAFEI
+483 KAFDI
-488 RKKESRAKMLED
+488 QKKESRAKMLED

-509 GAVKAVMR
+509 GAVKSVMR

-528 GAVSQLITVDNK
+528 GAISQLITVENQ
-540 YAVAVETAF
+540 YATAVETAF

-557 TDSEND
+557 TDNESD
-563 AKRAIEFLKRSN
+563 AKRAIEYLKRSN

-589 KTLQESGLDDCF
+589 KTLQESGLEDCY
-601 GFVDIATNLLSYDK
+601 GFVNIATELLTYDK
-615 KYDNIIKNLLGRT
+615 KYEGIIKNLLGRT
-628 VVCEDMDSAIAIGKR
+628 VVAEDMDCAIAIGKR
-643 YQNRFK
+643 YSNRFK

-678 STEIEK
+678 STEIENIRKSNSEATSK
-684 LANAVKE
+684 LKVMNE
-691 EQKKLDTL
+691 E
-699 NESYKL
+699 YKFL
-705 ISEDLNASTAE
+705 SEDLSNVSAE
-716 LEGAKSD
+716 LEATKAD
-723 LMRSQEDKIRRQ
+723 LLNSQETRIRKQ
-735 GELRLTQEQLTAAEK
+735 GELSLTQQQLNDAVHTLEELKQEKSSSQERVSQIRK
-750 TLRELKDEKTSADE
+750 TLDQAE
-764 RIKAI
+764 
-769 GKICSDADERI
+769 
-780 KEISEKIATSE
+780 EKIAEISKKLETAEAELE
-791 KRLEELG
+791 KIGEEK
-798 EKRRESDELK
+798 EKTTLLK
-808 EKISSEAT
+808 EEISNKAT
-816 EINLAIRGAEKDIEI
+816 EINLAIHNAEKDIQVRQE
-831 RRSSISELET
+831 SIESLKN
-841 RISSQS
+841 RIESQS
-847 DKMLELD
+847 DKAMGLD
-854 GEIEEIRNKN
+854 KEIEEIKNRNK
-864 KELSSEIES
+864 ETGEE
-873 LTSQAQSL
+873 
-881 RESGGNSKELIE
+881 IE
-893 KLQSDRNEA
+893 KLKSQAEILRSNGSQSKEKIAALQQERGEA

-909 RVLERNK
+909 RILERNK
-916 TTERERISGELAR
+916 TAEREKISGELAR

-940 YDDTINKLYDE
+940 YDETINKLYDE

-959 EQLGIVIEEPHKA
+959 EQLGIVIEDVHKS
-972 QRRLA
+972 QRRLN

-984 SLGSVNVGAIEEYK
+984 ALGSVNVSAIEEYK

-1004 EFMSSQVGDVEKS
+1004 EFMSTQVQDVEKS

-1027 LTSKMAEQFREQFAK
+1027 LTEKMAEQFREQFAK
-1042 ISGEFKTTFQ
+1042 INREFSTTFK
-1052 ELFSGGMAELRLEDP
+1052 ELFVGGMAELRLEDP
-1067 SNVLE
+1067 SDVLG

-1110 VNPAPFCIFD
+1110 VNPTPFCIFD

-1157 EEADM
+1157 EEADV

-1182 EMARRMGIT
+1182 EMAKRLGIS

>member
-49 GEQSTKSLRGSKMED
+49 GEQSTKSLRGAKMED

-75 LGYAQV
+75 VGYAEV
-81 TLRLDNTD
+81 TLKLDNTD
-89 RSIKKYDT
+89 RSLKKYDT
-97 DEVAVT
+97 DTVSVT

-120 VRLRDIHEMFMDTG
+120 ARLRDIHEMFMDTG

-139 YSMVSQ
+139 YSMVGQ

-169 SHYRYSRTD
+169 SHYRYSRND
-178 SLRKLAQAEE
+178 SLRRLAQAEE

-208 VQSEKAEKF
+208 TQSEKAEKF

-242 LKEQEDKLAICTNE
+242 LKEQEDKLSIATNQ
-256 YEQAETELETI
+256 YEQAEMELTAIEEKIEEAITQSQKITAEIEEIRQSVSKFEENAMIIDSEVAVLENTISHNNETIERIIREKSESTNARETI
-267 EKKIDEAIAE
+267 EK
-277 SQRIT
+277 
-282 VEIEQI
+282 EI
-288 RANVAKYEEQ
+288 
-298 ALSIDANIAVLKNS
+298 LSNQ
-312 IEHNDSTIER
+312 
-322 ITRERSENTDAKA
+322 
-335 AIEKEIENCKKEISE
+335 KEIEE
-350 LTALSEEKQKQLL
+350 LTLLSQEKQKQLL
-363 QLAERI
+363 DFAQQI
-369 TQTQKQGGDLA
+369 SQTQEKGGSLS
-380 DESSELSGEIARLTK
+380 DESNRVSAEIAFLTK
-395 NLADNRVAFS
+395 ELADNRVSAS
-405 TAKSSIDEIKSRQTA
+405 TAHSAIEEISSRENTIDELVNAKEETVKILESQRNSQKNELDDIEENITQLNNTVNGYA
-420 IDEIIETRTQT
+420 IRYNNRL
-431 ADELKK
+431 AKVNELKK
-437 EEEKQKADLSQ
+437 Q
-448 LEETITSLTNTV
+448 
-460 SGYEIRVKNRTQKA
+460 
-474 DELKKSIDD
+474 IDD
-483 KAFEI
+483 KAFDI
-488 RKKESRAKMLED
+488 QKKESRAKMLED

-509 GAVKAVMR
+509 GAVKSVMR

-528 GAVSQLITVDNK
+528 GAISQLITVENQ
-540 YAVAVETAF
+540 YATAVETAF

-557 TDSEND
+557 TDNESD
-563 AKRAIEFLKRSN
+563 AKRAIEYLKRSN

-589 KTLQESGLDDCF
+589 KTLQESGLEDCY
-601 GFVDIATNLLSYDK
+601 GFVNIATELLTYDK
-615 KYDNIIKNLLGRT
+615 KYEGIIKNLLGRT
-628 VVCEDMDSAIAIGKR
+628 VVAEDMDCAIAIGKR
-643 YQNRFK
+643 YSNRFK

-678 STEIEK
+678 STEIENIRKSNSEATSK
-684 LANAVKE
+684 LKVMNE
-691 EQKKLDTL
+691 E
-699 NESYKL
+699 YKFL
-705 ISEDLNASTAE
+705 SEDLSNVSAE
-716 LEGAKSD
+716 LEATKAD
-723 LMRSQEDKIRRQ
+723 LLNSQETRIRKQ
-735 GELRLTQEQLTAAEK
+735 GELSLTQQQLNDAVHTLEELKQEKSSSQERVSQIRK
-750 TLRELKDEKTSADE
+750 TLDQAE
-764 RIKAI
+764 
-769 GKICSDADERI
+769 
-780 KEISEKIATSE
+780 EKIAEISKKLETAEAELE
-791 KRLEELG
+791 KIGEEK
-798 EKRRESDELK
+798 EKTTLLK
-808 EKISSEAT
+808 EEISNKAT
-816 EINLAIRGAEKDIEI
+816 EINLAIHNAEKDIQVRQE
-831 RRSSISELET
+831 SIESLKN
-841 RISSQS
+841 RIESQS
-847 DKMLELD
+847 DKAMGLD
-854 GEIEEIRNKN
+854 KEIEEIKNRNK
-864 KELSSEIES
+864 ETGEE
-873 LTSQAQSL
+873 
-881 RESGGNSKELIE
+881 IE
-893 KLQSDRNEA
+893 KLKSQAEVLRSNGSQSKEKIAALQQERGEA

-909 RVLERNK
+909 RILERNK
-916 TTERERISGELAR
+916 TAEREKISGELAR

-940 YDDTINKLYDE
+940 YDETINKLYDE

-959 EQLGIVIEEPHKA
+959 EQLGIVIEDVHKS
-972 QRRLA
+972 QRRLN

-984 SLGSVNVGAIEEYK
+984 ALGSVNVSAIEEYK

-1004 EFMSSQVGDVEKS
+1004 EFMSTQVQDVEKS

-1027 LTSKMAEQFREQFAK
+1027 LTEKMAEQFREQFAK
-1042 ISGEFKTTFQ
+1042 INREFSTTFK
-1052 ELFSGGMAELRLEDP
+1052 ELFVGGMAELRLEDP
-1067 SNVLE
+1067 SDVLG

-1110 VNPAPFCIFD
+1110 VNPTPFCIFD

-1157 EEADM
+1157 EEADV

-1182 EMARRMGIT
+1182 EMAKRLGIS

>member
-178 SLRKLAQAEE
+178 SLKKLAQAEE

-199 LESRIGPLK
+199 LEGRIGPLK
-208 VQSEKAEKF
+208 IQSEKAEKF

-222 EKKDLEI
+222 EKKELEI

-277 SQRIT
+277 SQNIT
-282 VEIEQI
+282 VKIEEI

-298 ALSIDANIAVLKNS
+298 ALTIDANIAVLENS
-312 IEHNDSTIER
+312 IEHNNSTVER
-322 ITRERSENTDAKA
+322 ITRERNENTDAKA
-335 AIEKEIENCKKEISE
+335 AIEKEIENCENEIKE
-350 LTALSEEKQKQLL
+350 LTEFSETKQKDLL
-363 QLAERI
+363 DLAERI
-369 TQTQKQGGDLA
+369 TETQKQGGSLA
-380 DESSELSGEIARLTK
+380 DESSVLSGEIARLTK
-395 NLADNRVAFS
+395 ILADNRVASS
-405 TAKSSIDEIKSRQTA
+405 TAKSSIDEIKSRQDA
-420 IDEIIETRTQT
+420 IDELIEKRRQT
-431 ADELKK
+431 AKELKEDEDRRK
-437 EEEKQKADLSQ
+437 SELSG
-448 LEETITSLTNTV
+448 LDETITSLTNTV
-460 SGYEIRVKNRTQKA
+460 SGYEIRVRNRTQKA
-474 DELKKSIDD
+474 EELKKSIDD

-528 GAVSQLITVDNK
+528 GAISQLITVDNK

-575 AGRATFLPLTAIKA
+575 AGRATFLPLTAIKP

-601 GFVDIATNLLSYDK
+601 GFVDIAINLLSYDQR
-615 KYDNIIKNLLGRT
+615 YDNIIKNLLGRT
-628 VVCEDMDSAIAIGKR
+628 VVCEDMDSAISIGKR
-643 YQNRFK
+643 YSNRFK

-669 TQNAGILSR
+669 TQNSGILSR
-678 STEIEK
+678 GTEIEK
-684 LANAVKE
+684 LAAAVRD
-691 EQKKLDTL
+691 EQKKLDMLTD
-699 NESYKL
+699 SYKL
-705 ISEDLNASTAE
+705 ISEDLNSAIAS
-716 LEGAKSD
+716 LDGAKSD
-723 LMRSQEDKIRRQ
+723 LLRGQEDKIRRE
-735 GELRLTQEQLTAAEK
+735 GELRLTQEQIAAAEK
-750 TLRELKDEKTSADE
+750 ALSELEEEKTSASA
-764 RIKAI
+764 RIEAI
-769 GKICSDADERI
+769 SKICADADARI
-780 KEISEKIATSE
+780 EDITKKISDSEK
-791 KRLEELG
+791 KLGELG
-798 EKRRESDELK
+798 EKRRLSEELR

-831 RRSSISELET
+831 RRSSIEELKA
-841 RISSQS
+841 RIGSQS
-847 DKMLELD
+847 NKMLELD
-854 GEIEEIRNKN
+854 GEIEEIKNKN
-864 KELSSEIES
+864 AELSDEISRLRSEAEK
-873 LTSQAQSL
+873 L
-881 RESGGNSKELIE
+881 RNDGGSSKELIA
-893 KLQSDRNEA
+893 KLQSERNEA
-902 EGQSTKL
+902 EARSTSL
-909 RVLERNK
+909 RTLERNK
-916 TTERERISGELAR
+916 TSERERISGELAR

-959 EQLGIVIEEPHKA
+959 ENLGIVIEEPHKA

-977 ELKSQIR
+977 EIKSRIR

-1027 LTSKMAEQFREQFAK
+1027 LTGKMAEQFREQFAK
-1042 ISGEFKTTFQ
+1042 IGSEFTTTFR
-1052 ELFSGGMAELRLEDP
+1052 ELFAGGMAELRLEDP

-1182 EMARRMGIT
+1182 EMARRLGIT

>member
-178 SLRKLAQAEE
+178 SLKKLAQAEE

-199 LESRIGPLK
+199 LEGRIGPLK
-208 VQSEKAEKF
+208 IQSEKAEKF

-277 SQRIT
+277 SQNIT
-282 VEIEQI
+282 VKIEEI

-298 ALSIDANIAVLKNS
+298 ALTIDANIAVLENS
-312 IEHNDSTIER
+312 IEHNNSTVER
-322 ITRERSENTDAKA
+322 ITRERNENTDAKA
-335 AIEKEIENCKKEISE
+335 AIEKEIENCENEIKE
-350 LTALSEEKQKQLL
+350 LTEFSETKQKELL
-363 QLAERI
+363 DLAERI
-369 TQTQKQGGDLA
+369 TETQKQGGSLA
-380 DESSELSGEIARLTK
+380 DESSALSGEIARLTK
-395 NLADNRVAFS
+395 ILADNRVASS
-405 TAKSSIDEIKSRQTA
+405 TAKSSIDEIKSRQDA
-420 IDEIIETRTQT
+420 IDELIEKRRQT
-431 ADELKK
+431 AKELKEDEDRRK
-437 EEEKQKADLSQ
+437 SELSE
-448 LEETITSLTNTV
+448 LDETITSLTNTV
-460 SGYEIRVKNRTQKA
+460 SGYEIRVRNRTQKA

-528 GAVSQLITVDNK
+528 GAISQLITVDNK

-575 AGRATFLPLTAIKA
+575 AGRATFLPLTAIKP

-601 GFVDIATNLLSYDK
+601 GFVDIATNLLSYDQR
-615 KYDNIIKNLLGRT
+615 YDNIIKNLLGRT
-628 VVCEDMDSAIAIGKR
+628 VVCEDMDSAISIGKR
-643 YQNRFK
+643 YSNRFK

-669 TQNAGILSR
+669 TQNSGILSR
-678 STEIEK
+678 GTEIEK
-684 LANAVKE
+684 LAAAVRD
-691 EQKKLDTL
+691 EQKKLDMLTD
-699 NESYKL
+699 SYKL
-705 ISEDLNASTAE
+705 ISEDLNSAIAS
-716 LEGAKSD
+716 LDGAKSD
-723 LMRSQEDKIRRQ
+723 LLRGQEDKIRRE
-735 GELRLTQEQLTAAEK
+735 GELRLTQEQLAAAEK
-750 TLRELKDEKTSADE
+750 ALSELEEEKTSANA
-764 RIKAI
+764 RIEAI
-769 GKICSDADERI
+769 SKICADADARI
-780 KEISEKIATSE
+780 EDITKKISDSEK
-791 KRLEELG
+791 KLGELG
-798 EKRRESDELK
+798 EKRRLSEELR

-831 RRSSISELET
+831 RRSSIEELKA
-841 RISSQS
+841 RIGSQS
-847 DKMLELD
+847 NKMLELD
-854 GEIEEIRNKN
+854 GEIEEIKNKN
-864 KELSSEIES
+864 AELSDEISRLRSEAEK
-873 LTSQAQSL
+873 L
-881 RESGGNSKELIE
+881 RTDGGSSKELIA
-893 KLQSDRNEA
+893 KLQSERNEA
-902 EGQSTKL
+902 EARSTSL
-909 RVLERNK
+909 RTLERNK
-916 TTERERISGELAR
+916 TSERERISGELAR

-959 EQLGIVIEEPHKA
+959 ENLGIVIEEPHKA

-977 ELKSQIR
+977 EIKSRIR

-1027 LTSKMAEQFREQFAK
+1027 LTGKMAEQFRTQFVK
-1042 ISGEFKTTFQ
+1042 IGNEFSTTFR
-1052 ELFSGGMAELRLEDP
+1052 ELFAGGMAELRLEDP

-1182 EMARRMGIT
+1182 EMARRLGIT

>member
-81 TLRLDNTD
+81 TLRLDNSD

-229 GLWLY
+229 GLWLH
-234 TIDKAKKE
+234 TIERAKRE

-256 YEQAETELETI
+256 YEQAESELETI

-282 VEIEQI
+282 VEIEEI

-298 ALSIDANIAVLKNS
+298 ALTIDANIAVLENS
-312 IEHNDSTIER
+312 IEHNNSTIDR
-322 ITRERSENTDAKA
+322 ISRERSENTDAKA
-335 AIEKEIENCKKEISE
+335 AIESEIETCKKEIVE
-350 LTALSEEKQKQLL
+350 LTAFSEEKQEELL
-363 QLAERI
+363 RLAEKI
-369 TQTQKQGGDLA
+369 SETQRQGGTLA
-380 DESSELSGEIARLTK
+380 DESSELSVEIAKLTK
-395 NLADNRVAFS
+395 ALADNRVTSS
-405 TAKSSIDEIKSRQTA
+405 TAKSSIDEINSRRET
-420 IDEIIETRTQT
+420 IDEIIAKREEEAAALQK
-431 ADELKK
+431 D
-437 EEEKQKADLSQ
+437 EEKQKGEMTA
-448 LEETITSLTNTV
+448 LEEEITSLSNTV
-460 SGYEIRVKNRTQKA
+460 GGYEIRVKNRADKA
-474 DELKKSIDD
+474 ESMKKDIDD

-517 EVKRGTLRGIH
+517 EVKRGALRGIR
-528 GAVSQLITVDNK
+528 GAISQLITVDNK
-540 YAVAVETAF
+540 YAVAIETAF

-563 AKRAIEFLKRSN
+563 AKRAIEFLKKSN
-575 AGRATFLPLTAIKA
+575 AGRATFLPMSAIKSR
-589 KTLQESGLDDCF
+589 TLNESGLDDCY
-601 GFVDIATNLLSYDK
+601 GFVDIATNLLSYSRE
-615 KYDNIIKNLLGRT
+615 YEGIMSYLLGRT

-669 TQNAGILSR
+669 TQNSGILSR
-678 STEIEK
+678 GTEIEK
-684 LANAVKE
+684 LTAAVND
-691 EQKKLDTL
+691 EQKKLDLLTQT
-699 NESYKL
+699 YKA
-705 ISEDLNASTAE
+705 IVEDLNASSAE

-723 LMRSQEDKIRRQ
+723 LLRAQEDKIRRQ
-735 GELRLTQEQLTAAEK
+735 GELRLTREQLSAAEK
-750 TLRELKDEKTSADE
+750 SLDELRSEKSSAEE
-764 RIKAI
+764 RIAAI
-769 GKICSDADERI
+769 TKICQDADKRI
-780 KEISEKIATSE
+780 EEIDAKISESE
-791 KRLEELG
+791 RKLEQLG
-798 EKRRESDELK
+798 EKRKESDELK
-808 EKISSEAT
+808 ERISAEAT
-816 EINLAIRGAEKDIEI
+816 EINLAIRSAQKDIEL
-831 RRSSISELET
+831 RRSSISDLEE
-841 RISSQS
+841 RINSQS

-854 GEIEEIRNKN
+854 GEIEEIRRKN
-864 KELSSEIES
+864 EELSNEIQS
-873 LTSQAQSL
+873 LKSKAQSI
-881 RESGGNSKELIE
+881 RESGANSKQRIE
-893 KLQSDRNEA
+893 KLASDRNDAEA
-902 EGQSTKL
+902 QSTKM

-916 TTERERISGELAR
+916 TAERERISGELAR

-940 YDDTINKLYDE
+940 YDETVNKLYDE

-972 QRRLA
+972 QKRLN

-1027 LTSKMAEQFREQFAK
+1027 LTAKMAEQFREQFSK
-1042 ISGEFKTTFQ
+1042 IGAEFKTTFQ

-1182 EMARRMGIT
+1182 EMARRLGIT

>member
-81 TLRLDNTD
+81 TLTLDNTD

-97 DEVAVT
+97 DTVSVT
-103 RRYYRSG
+103 RKYYRSG
-110 DSEYAINGET
+110 ESEYAINGET

-178 SLRKLAQAEE
+178 SLKKLAQAEE

-208 VQSEKAEKF
+208 AQSEKAEKF

-222 EKKDLEI
+222 EKKELEI
-229 GLWLY
+229 GLWLH
-234 TIDKAKKE
+234 TIDKAKRE
-242 LKEQEDKLAICTNE
+242 LKEQEDKLAVCTNQ
-256 YEQAETELETI
+256 YDQAENELETI
-267 EKKIDEAIAE
+267 ERKIDEAISE
-277 SQRIT
+277 GQRIT
-282 VEIEQI
+282 VEIEEI
-288 RANVAKYEEQ
+288 RAGVAKYEEQ
-298 ALSIDANIAVLKNS
+298 ALTIDANVAVLENS
-312 IEHNDSTIER
+312 IEHNNGTIER
-322 ITRERSENTDAKA
+322 ITRERSENTSAQE
-335 AIEKEIENCKKEISE
+335 AIEKEIENCRKEIEE
-350 LTALSEEKQKQLL
+350 LTQLSQNKQKQLAD
-363 QLAERI
+363 LAERI
-369 TQTQKQGGDLA
+369 AETQKQGGSLD
-380 DESSELSGEIARLTK
+380 DESSTLSGEIARLTK
-395 NLADNRVAFS
+395 SLADNRVASS
-405 TAKSSIDEIKSRQTA
+405 TAHSSIDEIRSRCGSIDKLIEERRQTA
-420 IDEIIETRTQT
+420 G
-431 ADELKK
+431 ELEK
-437 EEEKQKADLSQ
+437 EEKRRENELSE
-448 LEETITSLTNTV
+448 LEETLTSLKNTV
-460 SGYEIRVKNRTQKA
+460 SGYEIRVENRRRKA
-474 DELKKSIDD
+474 EEMKKSIDD

-509 GAVKAVMR
+509 GAAKAVMR
-517 EVKRGTLRGIH
+517 EVRRGTLRGIY
-528 GAVSQLITVDNK
+528 GAISQLITVDDRF
-540 YAVAVETAF
+540 AVAVETAF

-575 AGRATFLPLTAIKA
+575 SGRATFLPLTAIKA
-589 KTLQESGLDDCF
+589 KTLQENGLDECL

-615 KYDNIIKNLLGRT
+615 KYDAVMKNLLGRT
-628 VVCEDMDSAIAIGKR
+628 VVCEDMESAIAIGKR
-643 YQNRFK
+643 YSNRFK

-678 STEIEK
+678 GTEIER
-684 LANAVKE
+684 LVGEVRE
-691 EQKKLDTL
+691 EQKKLDFMSG
-699 NESYKL
+699 NYKL
-705 ISEDLNASTAE
+705 LTEELGSSTAE
-716 LEGAKSD
+716 LEGARSD
-723 LMRSQEDKIRRQ
+723 LLRNQEDKIRRQ
-735 GELRLTQEQLTAAEK
+735 GELRLTQEQLAAARKSLDELEK
-750 TLRELKDEKTSADE
+750 EKVSSGE

-769 GKICSDADERI
+769 QKICGEVDARI
-780 KEISEKIATSE
+780 EKIGAEIEQRE
-791 KRLEELG
+791 KKLGELG
-798 EKRRESDELK
+798 EMRQKSSELK
-808 EKISSEAT
+808 EKISQEAT
-816 EINLAIRGAEKDIEI
+816 EINLAIREAEKDIQI
-831 RRSSISELET
+831 RQDSVRELQE
-841 RISSQS
+841 RIGSQS
-847 DKMLELD
+847 SKLLELD
-854 GEIEEIRNKN
+854 GEIEEIKNKN
-864 KELSSEIES
+864 KELSDEIES
-873 LTSQAQSL
+873 LRAKAKSL
-881 RESGGNSKELIE
+881 RENGGLSKERIA
-893 KLQSDRNEA
+893 KLQNDRNEA
-902 EGQSTKL
+902 EALSTKL

-916 TTERERISGELAR
+916 TAEREQISGELAR

-935 TMLKE
+935 AMLKE

-959 EQLGIVIEEPHKA
+959 EQLGIAVGEPHKA
-972 QRRLA
+972 QRRLN

-1004 EFMSSQVGDVEKS
+1004 EFMSSQVSDVEKS

-1042 ISGEFKTTFQ
+1042 ISAEFKTTFQ

-1067 SNVLE
+1067 GNVLE

-1142 DTTQFVLITHRRGSM
+1142 DTTQFILITHRRGSM
-1157 EEADM
+1157 EEADT

-1182 EMARRMGIT
+1182 EMARRLGIT

>member
-178 SLRKLAQAEE
+178 SLKKLAQAEE

-199 LESRIGPLK
+199 LEGRIGPLK
-208 VQSEKAEKF
+208 IQSEKAEKF

-222 EKKDLEI
+222 EKKELEI

-277 SQRIT
+277 SQNIT
-282 VEIEQI
+282 VKIEEI

-298 ALSIDANIAVLKNS
+298 ALTIDANIAVLENS
-312 IEHNDSTIER
+312 IEHNNSTVER
-322 ITRERSENTDAKA
+322 ITRERNENTDAKA
-335 AIEKEIENCKKEISE
+335 AIEKEIENCENEIKE
-350 LTALSEEKQKQLL
+350 LTEFSETKQKELL
-363 QLAERI
+363 DLAERI
-369 TQTQKQGGDLA
+369 TETQKQGGSLA
-380 DESSELSGEIARLTK
+380 DESSALSGEIARLTK
-395 NLADNRVAFS
+395 ILADNRVASS
-405 TAKSSIDEIKSRQTA
+405 TAKSSIDEIKSRQDA
-420 IDEIIETRTQT
+420 IDELIEKRRQT
-431 ADELKK
+431 AKELKEDEDRRK
-437 EEEKQKADLSQ
+437 SELSE
-448 LEETITSLTNTV
+448 LDETITSLTNTV
-460 SGYEIRVKNRTQKA
+460 SGYEIRVRNRTQKA

-528 GAVSQLITVDNK
+528 GAISQLITVDNK

-575 AGRATFLPLTAIKA
+575 AGRATFLPLTAIKP

-601 GFVDIATNLLSYDK
+601 GFVDIATNLLSYDQR
-615 KYDNIIKNLLGRT
+615 YDNIIKNLLGRT
-628 VVCEDMDSAIAIGKR
+628 VVCEDMDSAISIGKR
-643 YQNRFK
+643 YSNRFK

-669 TQNAGILSR
+669 TQNSGILSR
-678 STEIEK
+678 GTEIEK
-684 LANAVKE
+684 LAAAVRD
-691 EQKKLDTL
+691 EQKKLDMLTD
-699 NESYKL
+699 SYKL
-705 ISEDLNASTAE
+705 ISEDLNSAIAS
-716 LEGAKSD
+716 LDGAKSD
-723 LMRSQEDKIRRQ
+723 LLRGQEDKIRRE
-735 GELRLTQEQLTAAEK
+735 GELRLTQEQLAAAEK
-750 TLRELKDEKTSADE
+750 ALSELEEEKTSANA
-764 RIKAI
+764 RIEAI
-769 GKICSDADERI
+769 SKICADADARI
-780 KEISEKIATSE
+780 EDITKKISDSE
-791 KRLEELG
+791 KRLGELG
-798 EKRRESDELK
+798 EKRRLSEELR

-831 RRSSISELET
+831 RRSSIEELKA
-841 RISSQS
+841 RIGSQS
-847 DKMLELD
+847 NKMLELD
-854 GEIEEIRNKN
+854 GEIEEIKNKN
-864 KELSSEIES
+864 AELSNEISRLRSEAEK
-873 LTSQAQSL
+873 L
-881 RESGGNSKELIE
+881 RTDGGSSKELIA
-893 KLQSDRNEA
+893 KLQSERNEA
-902 EGQSTKL
+902 EARSTSL
-909 RVLERNK
+909 RTLERNK
-916 TTERERISGELAR
+916 TSERERISGELAR

-959 EQLGIVIEEPHKA
+959 ENLGIVIEEPHKA

-977 ELKSQIR
+977 EIKSRIR

-1027 LTSKMAEQFREQFAK
+1027 LTGKMAEQFRTQFAK
-1042 ISGEFKTTFQ
+1042 IGSEFSTTFR
-1052 ELFSGGMAELRLEDP
+1052 ELFAGGMAELRLEDP

-1182 EMARRMGIT
+1182 EMARRLGIT